1 MKKLIVILLIF
12 TNLLFAIGR
21 EDLDND
27 FFLSEYVSTSTT
39 CEPSCRLVDESKY
52 HVKMIDFDAKL
63 GLTTCEVYYKN
74 ALDNETDKLSI
85 MANTINYQCVNEQK
99 AIQSDYNDSTL
110 ASKTSNDYS
119 SLANINSYDKSIT
132 TMSKFIGGLA
142 TLDED
147 IIDIKNTVDTS
158 TLVKSDPNSVYAVD
172 SVNSSSSNELLNQVD
187 SLNTQNLS
195 YFVDLFYMLDDIYEY
210 ASSYLFIFISLF
222 FMIIYFSNFGL
233 KKLAK
238 KSTSHDETITA
249 KLSVIIVSFIFFFF
263 PVKFD
268 ENYKS
273 SLFQNIAK
281 YFVYESTS
289 LADKANK
296 IALKSFLKYTYATSG
311 ASGIEGEATLKSLLE
326 KENKAIESYEES
338 LMICESRYPNE
349 TTFQITNQDKIR
361 QLEQKIG
368 TIDDVVT
375 IKGCRNI
382 EKRLKV
388 SYTLIQQYKYHLS
401 RIENAYKNSEIT
413 NRLNDLSNLMNRRAD
428 EMGWYS
434 ALLVPSVKVLT
445 ELSYI
450 SSNSIP
456 PLNEEVKGKIRKSQI
471 NPIDES
477 NNWLEDMLSNS
488 TQYAQDMLG
497 ESMAKVVYMILPG
510 ASSIFEFNMQL
521 GSGMSTLLSQIPI
534 VGKTIGIL
542 SHMATPFASLALM
555 GYIVTLILQAL
566 PLLTGI
572 VATILAIV
580 LYIYE
585 LILYVLISPFVVMFS
600 VTTGQSRKIIDF
612 LVTGLTIFL
621 KPVLIVISV
630 YLAMFFY
637 SFVMDNVIIFSLEQF
652 SLLQNSTSGFWI
664 TLSSYLMKEI
674 LHILAI
680 FLSMY
685 IMWKT
690 IVSGAEYV
698 YKMLGLDSL
707 SNTSQFAEELSNNYK
722 TRYNFNA

>member
-63 GLTTCEVYYKN
+63 GLTTCEVYYKY

-99 AIQSDYNDSTL
+99 AIQADFNDTTL
-110 ASKTSNDYS
+110 ASKTVNDYS
-119 SLANINSYDKSIT
+119 SLANINNYDKSIT
-132 TMSKFIGGLA
+132 TMSRFVGGLA

-158 TLVKSDPNSVYAVD
+158 TLVKSDPNSLYAVD
-172 SVNSSSSNELLNQVD
+172 SADSSSPNELLNQVD

-195 YFVDLFYMLDDIYEY
+195 YFVDLFYMLDATYEY

-238 KSTSHDETITA
+238 KTISHDEAITA

-268 ENYKS
+268 VNYS
-273 SLFQNIAK
+273 STLFQNIVK

-289 LADKANK
+289 LADKANN

-311 ASGIEGEATLKSLLE
+311 ASGIEGEATLKSLLK
-326 KENKAIESYEES
+326 KEDKAIESYEEA
-338 LMICESRYPNE
+338 LTICEDRYPNE
-349 TTFQITNQDKIR
+349 TTFQITNQDKIN
-361 QLEQKIG
+361 QLEEKIG

-413 NRLNDLSNLMNRRAD
+413 DRLNDLSTLMNRRAD

-471 NPIDES
+471 NPTDES
-477 NNWLEDMLSNS
+477 NNWLEDILSNS

-510 ASSIFEFNMQL
+510 ASSLFEFNMQL
-521 GSGMSTLLSQIPI
+521 GSGLSTLLSQIPI
-534 VGKTIGIL
+534 VGKTVGIL

-612 LVTGLTIFL
+612 LITGLTIFL

-637 SFVMDNVIIFSLEQF
+637 SFVMDNVIVFSLEQF
-652 SLLQNSTSGFWI
+652 NLLQNSTSGFWI

-674 LHILAI
+674 LFI
-680 FLSMY
+680 FSIFASMFVL
-685 IMWKT
+685 WKT

-698 YKMLGLDSL
+698 YKMIGLDSL

>member
-1 MKKLIVILLIF
+1 MKKLILILLIF
-12 TNLLFAIGR
+12 SNLLFGAGR

-27 FFLSEYVSTSTT
+27 FFLSEYVSTSTM

-52 HVKMIDFDAKL
+52 HVKMIDFDAKS
-63 GLTTCEVYYKN
+63 GLTTCEVFYKQ
-74 ALDNETDKLSI
+74 ALDNETDKLNI
-85 MANTINYQCVNEQK
+85 MANTLNNICIETQK
-99 AIQSDYNDSTL
+99 TIQPDYNDTSL
-110 ASKTSNDYS
+110 ASKTANDYS
-119 SLANINSYDKSIT
+119 SLANIDDYDKSIT
-132 TMSKFIGGLA
+132 TMSKFVGGLA

-158 TLVKSDPNSVYAVD
+158 TLVKSDPSSIYAVD
-172 SVNSSSSNELLNQVD
+172 SADASNPNELLNQVD
-187 SLNTQNLS
+187 SLNSQNLS
-195 YFVDLFYMLDDIYEY
+195 YFVGLFYWLDKSYEY
-210 ASSYLFIFISLF
+210 ASAYLLVFISLF
-222 FMIIYFSNFGL
+222 FMIIYFSKLGL
-233 KKLAK
+233 KKLSK
-238 KSTSHDETITA
+238 KPTEYDEA
-249 KLSVIIVSFIFFFF
+249 LSVRLTVIVIAFIFFFF

-273 SLFQNIAK
+273 SIFQNVAK
-281 YFVYESTS
+281 YFISESTS
-289 LADKANK
+289 LADKAN
-296 IALKSFLKYTYATSG
+296 IVALKSLLKYTYATSG
-311 ASGIEGEATLKSLLE
+311 ASGIEGEATLHSLLK
-326 KENKAIESYEES
+326 KEEKAIESYEEA
-338 LMICESRYPNE
+338 LTICEDRYPNE
-349 TTFQITNQDKIR
+349 TTFQITNQDQINE
-361 QLEQKIG
+361 LEEKVG

-413 NRLNDLSNLMNRRAD
+413 DRLNDLSTLMNRRAD

-434 ALLVPSVKVLT
+434 VLLVPSVKVLT

-456 PLNEEVKGKIRKSQI
+456 PLNEEIKGKIRKSQI
-471 NPIDES
+471 NPSDES

-497 ESMAKVVYMILPG
+497 ESMAKIVYMVLPG
-510 ASSIFEFNMQL
+510 ASDIYNFNNQL

-534 VGKTIGIL
+534 VGKTVGIL

-580 LYIYE
+580 LYAYE

-600 VTTGQSRKIIDF
+600 VTTGQSKKIINF
-612 LVTGLTIFL
+612 FITGLTIFL

-637 SFVMDNVIIFSLEQF
+637 SFVMDNVIVFSLEQF

-664 TLSSYLMKEI
+664 TLASYLMKEI

-680 FLSMY
+680 FLSMFF
-685 IMWKT
+685 MWKT
-690 IVSGAEYV
+690 IVSGSEYV
-698 YKMLGLDSL
+698 YKMIGLSDI
-707 SNTSQFAEELSNNYK
+707 SNTSQFAEELSQNYK
-722 TRYNFNA
+722 SRYAFNA

>member
-1 MKKLIVILLIF
+1 MNKLILILLILS
-12 TNLLFAIGR
+12 NILLANR
-21 EDLDND
+21 SDLDND
-27 FFLSEYVSTSTT
+27 FFLSPYESPSTF

-52 HVKMIDFDAKL
+52 HVKMIDFDSKS
-63 GLTTCEVYYKN
+63 GLTTCEVFYKQ
-74 ALDNETDKLSI
+74 AIDNEKDKLSV
-85 MANTINYQCVNEQK
+85 MANTINHFCVNEQLIK
-99 AIQSDYNDSTL
+99 PDYKDSSL
-110 ASKTSNDYS
+110 ASKTANDYS
-119 SLANINSYDKSIT
+119 SVAQIKDYDKTIT

-142 TLDED
+142 TLDDD
-147 IIDIKNTVDTS
+147 IVDISNTVATS
-158 TLVKSDPNSVYAVD
+158 TLVKSNPNAIYAVD
-172 SVNSSSSNELLNQVD
+172 SADESQPNELLNQVD

-195 YFVDLFYMLDDIYEY
+195 YFVGLFYWLDRSYEY
-210 ASSYLFIFISLF
+210 ASAYLLVFISLF
-222 FMIIYFSNFGL
+222 SMIIYFSNFGL
-233 KKLAK
+233 KKLSK
-238 KSTSHDETITA
+238 KPTQYDEALSIRF
-249 KLSVIIVSFIFFFF
+249 SVIIIAFMFFFLPF
-263 PVKFD
+263 KHD
-268 ENYKS
+268 DNYS
-273 SLFQNIAK
+273 TTLFENIAK

-296 IALKSFLKYTYATSG
+296 LALKSLLKYTYATSG
-311 ASGIEGEATLKSLLE
+311 ASGIEGEATLKSLLK
-326 KENKAIESYEES
+326 KEQKAIESYEEA
-338 LMICESRYPNE
+338 LKICEHRYPRE
-349 TTFQITNQDKIR
+349 TTFQITNQDQIN
-361 QLEQKIG
+361 QLEERVG
-368 TIDDVVT
+368 NIDDVVT

-388 SYTLIQQYKYHLS
+388 SYTLIQQYKYHLA

-413 NRLNDLSNLMNRRAD
+413 DRLNDLSTLMNRRAD

-434 ALLVPSVKVLT
+434 TLLVPSIKVLT
-445 ELSYI
+445 ELSYV

-471 NPIDES
+471 NSTDES
-477 NNWLEDMLSNS
+477 NNWLEDILSNS
-488 TQYAQDMLG
+488 TQYAQDLLG
-497 ESMAKVVYMILPG
+497 ESFAKVVYLIMPG
-510 ASSIFEFNMQL
+510 AGEIFNFNMKL
-521 GSGMSTLLSQIPI
+521 GSGLSTLLSQIPI
-534 VGKTIGIL
+534 VGQTVGIL

-555 GYIVTLILQAL
+555 GYIVSLILQAL

-600 VTTGQSRKIIDF
+600 VTTGQSKKIIDF

-621 KPVLIVISV
+621 KPVLIVVSV

-637 SFVMDNVIIFSLEQF
+637 SFIMDNVIVFSLEQF

-664 TLSSYLMKEI
+664 NLASYLIKEI
-674 LHILAI
+674 LNILAI

-698 YKMLGLDSL
+698 YKMIGLDSI

-722 TRYNFNA
+722 SRYNFNS